1 MELRVRSLLRESGL
15 CRAHAGRDTLLSLA
29 ARRKPCPFKDSRVSR
44 DFSGK
49 QEEVSISNSKTGKP
63 GSRKYPRYPVDM
75 RIAVQIFR
83 SGETTSLWGRSNELG
98 EDGVG
103 GTLTGELEVGEVVSM
118 ELSLPLTAY
127 PLKLRALVRYRI
139 GLRHGFEFLAISEQQ
154 RDVLRRVCELL
165 ATGMK

>member
-1 MELRVRSLLRESGL
+1 MKI
-15 CRAHAGRDTLLSLA
+15 AWY
-29 ARRKPCPFKDSRVSR
+29 
-44 DFSGK
+44 
-49 QEEVSISNSKTGKP
+49 QEEVSISNSKPAKH
-63 GSRKYPRYPVDM
+63 SARRYPRYPVDM

-83 SGETTSLWGRSNELG
+83 AGETTALWGRSNELG

-118 ELSLPLTAY
+118 ELSLPLAAY

-139 GLRHGFEFLAISEQQ
+139 GLRHGFEFLAINEHQ
-154 RDVLRRVCELL
+154 RDVLQRVCEML